1 MCLQKSEK
9 LWDSYIHNY
18 FLVAIWSI
26 RFRNSISL
34 EYNFMKILNYYLY
47 LRWISFQEGF
57 RLK

>member
-1 MCLQKSEK
+1 M
-9 LWDSYIHNY
+9 
-18 FLVAIWSI
+18 I
-26 RFRNSISL
+26 RFQNSISL